1 MARSVYQFATEIPY
15 QASDH
20 FVGFRQFLKHG
31 EDALLP
37 GTGVPRRIVADNQL
51 QRQPVKRGKL
61 LFEHCCIMLQL
72 LEGKIPAAAELHD
85 PSWAACYQLGDVKV
99 RHHDLQP
106 LFGKVIQE
114 TPPLKPQLVEH
125 SDRSISLPLLPIVL
139 KHGLDW
145 TGNSRL
151 RVAAELRQGL
161 FPRTKVEGS
170 RNDLRSRRRNDRRRR
185 HSRLFRMIC

>member
-1 MARSVYQFATEIPY
+1 
-15 QASDH
+15 
-20 FVGFRQFLKHG
+20 
-31 EDALLP
+31 
-37 GTGVPRRIVADNQL
+37 
-51 QRQPVKRGKL
+51 
-61 LFEHCCIMLQL
+61 
-72 LEGKIPAAAELHD
+72 
-85 PSWAACYQLGDVKV
+85 
-99 RHHDLQP
+99 
-106 LFGKVIQE
+106 
-114 TPPLKPQLVEH
+114 
-125 SDRSISLPLLPIVL
+125 LLPIVL